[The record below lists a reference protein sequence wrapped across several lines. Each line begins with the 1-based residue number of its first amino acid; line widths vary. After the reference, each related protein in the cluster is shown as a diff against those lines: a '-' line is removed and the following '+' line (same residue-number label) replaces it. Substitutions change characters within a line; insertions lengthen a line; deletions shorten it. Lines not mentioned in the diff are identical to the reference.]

1 MRDRRGRG
9 HRGPRLLPGPLSPGG
24 VPAQLTRSQHFDDL
38 VLDVVADLET
48 RWKTELHGVE
58 FGVEEAPWLPE
69 DWRPRA
75 VPLSTLVRGN
85 ARSPTRIVVFRLTVQ
100 QRAHGPAQLERLVR
114 DVLVARVAELLG
126 RDSDEI
132 DPDP

>member
-1 MRDRRGRG
+1 M
-9 HRGPRLLPGPLSPGG
+9 LPGPLSPTG
-24 VPAQLTRSQHFDDL
+24 VPAHRTRRQRFDDL
-38 VLDVVADLET
+38 VLDAVTDLET
-48 RWKTELHGVE
+48 RWRAELHGVE

-69 DWRPRA
+69 DWRPQV

-85 ARSPTRIVVFRLTVQ
+85 ARSPTRIVVFRLAVQ
-100 QRAHGPAQLERLVR
+100 QRAQGTAQLERLVR

-126 RDSDEI
+126 REPDEV

>member
-1 MRDRRGRG
+1 M
-9 HRGPRLLPGPLSPGG
+9 LPGPLSPTG
-24 VPAQLTRSQHFDDL
+24 VPAHRTRRQQFDDL
-38 VLDVVADLET
+38 VLDAVTDLET
-48 RWKTELHGVE
+48 RWRAELHGVE

-69 DWRPRA
+69 DWRLRV

-85 ARSPTRIVVFRLTVQ
+85 ARSPTRIVVFRLAVQ
-100 QRAHGPAQLERLVR
+100 QRAHGTAQLERLVR

-126 RDSDEI
+126 REPDEV